1 MIKKYFKIYFLFL
14 SQYLKRRMS
23 FSKDF
28 ILALFMDIVGKIS
41 TLLFIT
47 ILFNNI
53 PVLGGWTLNE
63 TLVIYGLA
71 LMCRGTYLTFFSRL
85 EDLGSDF
92 ILDGELD
99 RLLVKPISPL
109 FSIIAEKVNEE
120 SLTEVLIGLGALI
133 YAIAQIKITAIKVFF
148 IIFSFINGVLIYFAF
163 FLIINCISFWYN
175 SRFSIM
181 WTFME
186 LSDFSQYPISIF
198 TSPIKFVLTWIVP
211 FSLASYYPAVYILGK
226 GIENHWISYVTPV
239 ITIVFLLLA
248 YAIWHKGL
256 KKYESVGN

>member
-1 MIKKYFKIYFLFL
+1 
-14 SQYLKRRMS
+14 MS
-23 FSKDF
+23 FGKDF
-28 ILALFMDIVGKIS
+28 IVTLLMDIIGQVS
-41 TLLFIT
+41 TLMFIS

-53 PVLGGWTLNE
+53 PMLSGWTLNE

-99 RLLVKPISPL
+99 RILVKPISPL
-109 FSIIAEKVNEE
+109 FNIIAEKISEE
-120 SLTEVLIGLGALI
+120 NLTEVLLGFGALI
-133 YAIAQIKITAIKVFF
+133 YGIVHIKITVIKVLF
-148 IIFSFINGVLIYFAF
+148 IIFSLINGVLIYFAF

-198 TSPIKFVLTWIVP
+198 ASPIKFVLTWIVP
-211 FSLASYYPAVYILGK
+211 FALTSYYPAVFVLGK
-226 GIENHWISYVTPV
+226 NVGGYWVNCITPV
-239 ITIVFLLLA
+239 VTIVFLLIA
-248 YAIWHKGL
+248 YLIWHRGL
-256 KKYESVGN
+256 KKYQSVGN